1 MKRGLTAVILLVA
14 AFFISPVISEYEAP
28 PYDPTAMVFLPPDAP
43 RNMLPYVHREVMP
56 HLKFIPTE
64 MDQDINALI
73 NNTADY
79 ITWET
84 MFTEDF
90 LQGLKREMEWI
101 EERYQKDFI
110 DS

>member
-1 MKRGLTAVILLVA
+1 MKRTITAVIPLVV
-14 AFFISPVISEYEAP
+14 AFLITPVISEYEVP

-43 RNMLPYVHREVMP
+43 RNMLPYIHRDNMP

-79 ITWET
+79 ITWEY
-84 MFTEDF
+84 MFTEDY